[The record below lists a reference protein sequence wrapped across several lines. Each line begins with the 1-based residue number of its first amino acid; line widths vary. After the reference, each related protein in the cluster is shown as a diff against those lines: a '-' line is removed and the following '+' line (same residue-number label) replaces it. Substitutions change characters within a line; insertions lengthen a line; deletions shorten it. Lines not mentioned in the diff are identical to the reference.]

1 MNILIVGGTGT
12 IGTHLVH
19 SLSKQDYNIFLLSRN
34 PKKYYK
40 KFDENISLI
49 SWDTN
54 NSDILKDIDVVVKL
68 SGESVLQFWTKKI
81 KKKIVSS
88 RTNITKDLK
97 IFFETNRIN
106 PKVVIN
112 ASAVGYYAKKDAI
125 YKGYVDEF
133 SSNGDTFLADVCK
146 SNEKSC
152 DIFIN
157 DGIRV
162 VNLRIG
168 LVLTKEFYN
177 LVKFLPHMGAKNNFF
192 PWIHIDD
199 IVGFIEF
206 SMVNDIKGP
215 FNLVSPTPT
224 THQDFNSV
232 VIPIHFLRNIIPMT
246 EMLLYG
252 YKTIPK
258 RTLESGYQFKFIDI
272 KDAISSFR
280 K

>member
-12 IGTHLVH
+12 VGTHLVH
-19 SLSKQDYNIFLLSRN
+19 SLLKKDCNIFLLSRN

-54 NSDILKDIDVVVKL
+54 NSNLLKDIDVVVKL

-81 KKKIVSS
+81 KRKIISS
-88 RTNITKDLK
+88 RVNITKDLK
-97 IFFETNRIN
+97 DFLQINRIN
-106 PKVVIN
+106 PKVIIN
-112 ASAVGYYAKKDAI
+112 ASAVGYYAKQDAI
-125 YKGYVDEF
+125 YNGSVDEF

-146 SNEKSC
+146 ANEESC
-152 DIFIN
+152 DIFTN

-162 VNLRIG
+162 VHLRIG

-177 LVKFLPHMGAKNNFF
+177 LVKFTPHAGIKNNFF
-192 PWIHIDD
+192 PWVHIDD
-199 IVGFIEF
+199 VVGFIEF
-206 SMVNDIKGP
+206 SMINDIKGS
-215 FNLVSPTPT
+215 FNLVGPNPT
-224 THQDFNSV
+224 THQEFNSF
-232 VIPIHFLRNIIPMT
+232 VIPIRFLRNIIPMT

-258 RTLESGYQFKFIDI
+258 RTLESGYKFKFVDV
-272 KDAISSFR
+272 KDAISSF
-280 K
+280 KK